1 MDIVILVNICAAA
14 SKQEMITNKQGKNC
28 LQAVQQ
34 HQQITF
40 NGVAILMFILILI
53 S

>member
-1 MDIVILVNICAAA
+1 MDIVILVNIWAAL
-14 SKQEMITNKQGKNC
+14 KQEMITNKQGKIS

-40 NGVAILMFILILI
+40 NGAAIIMFILILI